1 MAPCGR
7 VLEEVQNVSKAVH
20 CAPVIDVGRQTTIP
34 CLLLTLRTLSPHTD
48 AGVDGKQGPSPTS
61 CRGSPW
67 AHQWFGA
74 R

>member
-1 MAPCGR
+1 MFLRPRTAHRSLTFGP
-7 VLEEVQNVSKAVH
+7 
-20 CAPVIDVGRQTTIP
+20 QTTIP